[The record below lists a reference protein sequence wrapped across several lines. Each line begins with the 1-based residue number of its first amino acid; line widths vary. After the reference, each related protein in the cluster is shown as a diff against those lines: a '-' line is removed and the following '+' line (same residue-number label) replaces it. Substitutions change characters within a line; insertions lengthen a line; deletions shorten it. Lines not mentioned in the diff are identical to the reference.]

1 MKKIHYLF
9 IILALF
15 SFTYSQNY
23 HWPTIGSK
31 AMSSNF
37 GEFRDGGYHM
47 GIDIKTLE
55 ETGWPVYAVDDGY
68 ISRMV
73 TNFSGY
79 GKGLYLTLND
89 GNVAVYA
96 HLEEFAFRLETI
108 FYSLQE
114 KNNSYIVN
122 EYFSPE
128 QFPFKKGDIIGY
140 TGNTG
145 ASFGPHLHFELRNS
159 KSQPINP
166 LINGLNIEDYRNP
179 RVFQIGVI
187 PLSTSS
193 KINGSSIPRV
203 YPLYAAT
210 TGGGLE
216 LPDTVSCFG
225 PIGIAIEI
233 DDKIQG
239 AKNKYQ
245 VQSIQLLVDDQN
257 IFSLNYSKLDYDEKS
272 TVNQTRENRFHRLN
286 LGSFTKLYKLK
297 TFSKSTIV
305 NADVSGVLNLTPGYH
320 KVEIQISDASGNT
333 TRVKGTFINY
343 PPVKIA
349 IKDVDWHDNTIEFNI
364 QPVTLNIPLTKI
376 SCYSYTAYGY
386 PDEELTI
393 VKSKKDR
400 SGLRIQLPKSKL
412 GKHGVS
418 FIVKNKLGVYGSP
431 LTWHD
436 PNAERRL
443 TEMDVDITFSSI
455 EHKLIAQVKTNGF
468 TSGNTSLRLLKEDE
482 YISIPLTK
490 IQPTV
495 YTSDLLLPSLFT
507 KTKRIDAFF
516 DGEIERIIKLDL
528 DPIVASP
535 NKQKNILSND
545 KNCSVQITNNSL
557 YDTSLIWIEKI
568 NHPVEPKGGIRL
580 SSVYQ
585 LQPFELA
592 LKDTIRIGI
601 RYSNHI
607 KNMKN
612 ISLYYYNQKDGW
624 TFLPSSMHSN
634 RQVIASTLFSL
645 DAITIMQDIEPPF
658 IRKVY
663 PENGGKFH
671 YKDLKTISI
680 IADDYLSGLNSNEK
694 SMEIKLDGLTVRFAF
709 QPIKKELSYY
719 LPTPLDAGEH
729 TIEYKIS
736 DLAGNTVSGLSTF
749 LVD

>member
-1 MKKIHYLF
+1 MKHVHSLF
-9 IILALF
+9 IILLLI
-15 SFTYSQNY
+15 SPIYSQNY

-31 AMSSNF
+31 ALSSNF

-55 ETGWPVYAVDDGY
+55 ETGWPVYAIDDGH

-73 TNFSGY
+73 ANFSGY
-79 GKGLYLTLND
+79 GKGLYLTLNN

-108 FYSLQE
+108 LYSLQA

-128 QFPFKKGDIIGY
+128 QFPFKKGDVIGY

-145 ASFGPHLHFELRNS
+145 ASFGPHLHFELRNN

-179 RVFQIGVI
+179 RVHQIGII

-193 KINGSSIPRV
+193 KINGSSIPRA
-203 YPLYAAT
+203 YPLFAAN

-216 LPDTVSCFG
+216 FPDTISCFG
-225 PIGIAIEI
+225 PIGLAIEI

-239 AKNKYQ
+239 VRNKYQ

-257 IFSLNYSKLDYDEKS
+257 VFSLNYNKLDFSQKH
-272 TVNQTRENRFHRLN
+272 TVNQTRENRFQRLN
-286 LGSFTKLYKLK
+286 LGSFTKLYKQD
-297 TFSKSTIV
+297 TFSNSTLV
-305 NADVSGVLNLTPGYH
+305 KEGVSGVLNLTPGYH
-320 KVEIQISDASGNT
+320 KIEIQISDASGNT
-333 TRVKGTFINY
+333 TRVKGTLINY
-343 PPVKIA
+343 PPVKMA
-349 IKDVDWHDNTIEFNI
+349 IKDVEWHDNTIEFNI
-364 QPVTLNIPLTKI
+364 QPVSLNIPITKI

-400 SGLRIQLPKSKL
+400 SGLRIHLPKSKL
-412 GKHGVS
+412 GKHGIS
-418 FIVKNKLGVYGSP
+418 FITKNKLGVYGSP

-443 TEMDVDITFSSI
+443 TEMDVNISFSSI
-455 EHKLIAQVKTNGF
+455 EHKIIAQVKTDGF
-468 TSGNTSLRLLKEDE
+468 TSGNTSLRVLKEDE
-482 YISIPLTK
+482 YIAIPLTK

-495 YTSDLLLPSLFT
+495 YTSDLLLPSLFR
-507 KTKRIDAFF
+507 KSKRIDAFF
-516 DGEIERIIKLDL
+516 DGEIERIIQLNLDL
-528 DPIVASP
+528 LVASP
-535 NKQKNILSND
+535 NNKSNVLSND
-545 KNCSVQITNNSL
+545 KNCSMQITNNSL
-557 YDTSLIWIEKI
+557 YDTSLVWIEEI
-568 NHPVEPKGGIRL
+568 NHPVEPKGGTRL
-580 SSVYQ
+580 TSVYQ

-592 LKDTIRIGI
+592 LKDTVRIGI
-601 RYSNHI
+601 RYNNQI
-607 KNMKN
+607 KDMRN
-612 ISLYYYNQKDGW
+612 ISLYYYNQKHGW
-624 TFLPSSMHSN
+624 TFLPSSINKN
-634 RQVIASTLFSL
+634 RQVVSSTLHSL
-645 DAITIMQDIEPPF
+645 DAISIMQDIEPPF

-663 PENGGKFH
+663 PENNGRFH
-671 YKDLKTISI
+671 YKDLKTIYI
-680 IADDYLSGLNSNEK
+680 IADDHLSGLNSDEK
-694 SMEIKLDGLTVRFAF
+694 SMEMKLDGLSVRYAF
-709 QPIKKELSYY
+709 QPIKKQLSFY

-729 TIEYKIS
+729 KMEYTVS
-736 DLAGNTVSGLSTF
+736 DNAGNTISGSSTF

>member
-1 MKKIHYLF
+1 MKQIHYQF

-516 DGEIERIIKLDL
+516 DGEIERIIQLDL

-535 NKQKNILSND
+535 NKQKSILSND

-694 SMEIKLDGLTVRFAF
+694 SMEIKLDGLLVRYAF